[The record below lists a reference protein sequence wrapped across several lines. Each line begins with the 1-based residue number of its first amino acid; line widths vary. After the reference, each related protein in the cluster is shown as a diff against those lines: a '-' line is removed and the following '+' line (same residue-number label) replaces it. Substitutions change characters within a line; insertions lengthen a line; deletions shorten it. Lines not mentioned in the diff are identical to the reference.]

1 MAQPVFIIGAA
12 RSGTKYLRDILA
24 TAPNACKVPYDV
36 NYIWRYGFEQHP
48 DDVLPPERMTAKQ
61 EQFIRT
67 HIHRL
72 AKTAPDSAA
81 VLFEKTVSNTLRV
94 PYVLRAFPDAKFVH
108 LIRDGRSVTESS
120 MRQWEAPPDWGRL
133 VEKFRGMPWQ
143 NLGYAAWFLGDIIKG
158 KVQRRQT
165 DKLWGPRYPGIVD
178 DVRAD
183 VPLAEIC
190 AKQWTQSVEMATR
203 ELAALP
209 ADRVLTIRY
218 DDLVKDEEVSRQLC
232 NFCVLQ
238 DTDAVVAAHLAK
250 VDKRTDAKW
259 RTAMSDLE
267 KAQMMKHA
275 GALLDQ
281 LGYRE

>member
-1 MAQPVFIIGAA
+1 MAQPIFIIGAA

-48 DDVLPPERMTAKQ
+48 DDVLPPEQMTAKQ

-72 AKTAPDSAA
+72 AKTTPDAA
-81 VLFEKTVSNTLRV
+81 TVLFEKTVSNTLRV
-94 PYVLRAFPDAKFVH
+94 PYILRAFPDAKFIH

-133 VEKFRGMPWQ
+133 VEKFRGMPLQ
-143 NLGYAAWFLGDIIKG
+143 NLGYAAWFVGDIIKG
-158 KVQRRQT
+158 KLERRKT

-190 AKQWTQSVEMATR
+190 AKQWAQSVATAQR
-203 ELAALP
+203 DLAVLP
-209 ADRVLTIRY
+209 ADRVITIRY
-218 DDLVKDEEVSRQLC
+218 DDLVGGEDVIRQLC
-232 NFCVLQ
+232 GFCALEAS
-238 DTDAVVAAHLAK
+238 DAVVAHHLSK

-259 RTAMSDLE
+259 RTAMSDTE
-267 KAQMMKHA
+267 KTQMMQHA
-275 GALLDQ
+275 GALLEQ